1 MRWEMT
7 VGIFLTILGLIVS
20 IISLS
25 LGALKSWVVDPLINS
40 IDDLKE
46 SVDRNNVKAE
56 TEHAEFRKWLGKH
69 DVKLTGLDKDVGRL
83 YDERGM
89 KRKDEE

>member
-1 MRWEMT
+1 MT

-69 DVKLTGLDKDVGRL
+69 DVKLTGLDKDVDRL